1 MLAVMASYLL
11 HGLWLPVSGLSLW
24 IEQVDGHKIVLPAN
38 VPDGTFPEVVDTIL
52 AKKSFRNRARVSLRT
67 PKGKDVSLMAP
78 VAMFAPDEAIT
89 TLSQLEFLDSRSPAA
104 TQEQRA
110 AIAPDLYWLLR
121 VYRGLTRFVRAGR
134 VTMRLAYQAGEWYP
148 MWQLASGLG
157 ERGWLA
163 EMIAAA
169 PGILTVNNRSLSDDL
184 ADELTHWITF
194 MELREYAQAPRPYP
208 WHPFSQALLETTPIK
223 RGRAQLLR
231 ALNEWKDSIT
241 SVDLQLVFIVEEPD
255 EEEDAMESVWPVRVQ
270 VRSGMDSPQPVKEHQ
285 LDRGSIEKLGDAR
298 RKALDIAPSLQRS
311 LDYGDA
317 DGGDWDA
324 FLKTDDLLNF
334 IGQEAAALRKR
345 GYTVLLPKA
354 WANMET
360 KAVVE
365 TRELKDPA
373 EGATKTH
380 LGMDKLV
387 AYDWRMSIGDV
398 QLTDEEMQ
406 QLVHSKS
413 GLIRLRGEWVMAD
426 TAAISKISEYME
438 QLSDAARKR
447 KKKAMEQAVSEAER
461 AKQLGWE
468 EWPELQAKAEK
479 LVEEYN
485 AGGEDVVSVQ
495 ELRELALQSLAEE
508 PIEFTGSTWHASLL
522 GGMDS
527 PAPQR
532 VEIPD
537 TVHAELREY
546 QHRGVDWLYWMSRNN
561 IGAVLADDMG
571 LGKTLQ
577 LLSLLAVEKSRGE
590 GGLTLVV
597 APTSVVGNWARE
609 AKRFVPDFKVIV
621 QHGTGRLRGKRL
633 REAAEKADVVIT
645 SYGTVGRDFQD
656 LGKVDWDR
664 VVLDEAQAIKNSAT
678 RSSKAVRSLPSR
690 HRIALTG
697 TPVENRLSE
706 MRSILDFC
714 NPGVLGSAS
723 FFRNHFAK
731 AIEREGN
738 EEMQERLRTLTA
750 PFILRRLKTDP
761 NIIDDLPEK
770 SEQIITVSM
779 TTEQAALYK
788 ALVDNLEKV
797 LEQKEGMA
805 RRGLVLASLT
815 RIKQICNH
823 PAHYQGDGSPVTIKG
838 KHRSGKVEE
847 LMRILDTA
855 LEAGERV
862 LIFTQ
867 YRAFGDILQP
877 YLSQQLG
884 EEIPFLHGG
893 VTKTKRDRMVED
905 FQSEDGP
912 PAMLLSLKAGGT
924 GLNLTAANIVVHMDR
939 WWNPAV
945 ENQAT
950 DRAFRIGQRRNV
962 QVYKMITAGTLEE
975 SIQDILDGKTEL
987 AGAIVGEGEGWLTE
1001 LNSEQLTS
1009 LMSYRNSGDGKE

>member
-373 EGATKTH
+373 EGVTKTH

>member
-1 MLAVMASYLL
+1 MASYLL

-461 AKQLGWE
+461 AKQLGRE

-1001 LNSEQLTS
+1001 LNSEQLSS

>member
-1 MLAVMASYLL
+1 MASYLL

-89 TLSQLEFLDSRSPAA
+89 TLSQMEFLDSKSPAA

-468 EWPELQAKAEK
+468 EWPELHAKAEK

>member
-1 MLAVMASYLL
+1 MASYLL

-380 LGMDKLV
+380 LGMEKLV

-609 AKRFVPDFKVIV
+609 AKRFVPDFNVIV

-788 ALVDNLEKV
+788 ALVDNLEKI

>member
-508 PIEFTGSTWHASLL
+508 PIAFTGSTWHASLL

-805 RRGLVLASLT
+805 RRGLVLVSLT

>member
-380 LGMDKLV
+380 LGMEKLV

-609 AKRFVPDFKVIV
+609 AKRFVPDFNVIV

-788 ALVDNLEKV
+788 ALVDNLEKI

>member
-1 MLAVMASYLL
+1 MASYLL

-847 LMRILDTA
+847 LMHILDTA

>member
-461 AKQLGWE
+461 AKQLGRE

-1001 LNSEQLTS
+1001 LNSEQLSS